1 MPFAFKPLNLDDIS
15 VVDSVVHKTQTLL
28 SGSDGVFSI
37 QFRSGSLSQSSD
49 IILSESGSHWNFLSN
64 TFYKS
69 ASRHYYNNELHRF
82 YGNTNA
88 AIGYS
93 GSKQQHLNK
102 FNISGSILSI
112 PQYYF
117 GETIKKGSFILTDN
131 STAKTMEIKDDGNGN
146 LYSSNAA
153 ISRSSA
159 TPISSSVNYLGNI
172 YYDLGVVAITE
183 TSSFS
188 HTPSTSSFIIE
199 TAISHSNYVQITGS
213 DLVTSIKFQVISGS
227 TPADTDTIKYLL
239 SGSSKAVTAQNFA
252 DKINSIFANYVTASA
267 VGFAVTMSNDIQ
279 PLPPV
284 NKNDN
289 LPLITGSTGLDN
301 FNGFG
306 GGVAEVNYTSVG
318 TGQYKFQFDSTQTIY
333 TKEFSVTIKP
343 EEFNHTMN
351 PTVRAFASGGSQQ
364 LLTTPYMLNDFT
376 SSLWKPYITGIQL
389 YGKPYRDSKG
399 TNTRVTNIDE
409 PLIIAKLPRPV
420 KMRDDMTMIFKI
432 RLDM

>member
-1 MPFAFKPLNLDDIS
+1 MPFAFKPLNLDDVS
-15 VVDSVVHKTQTLL
+15 VVDSVVHKTQTLS
-28 SGSDGVFSI
+28 SGSDEVFSI
-37 QFRSGSLSQSSD
+37 QFRSGSLSGSSD
-49 IILSESGSHWNFLSN
+49 VLLSKSGSHWNFLSN

-69 ASRHYYNNELHRF
+69 ASRHHYNNELHRF

-102 FNISGSILSI
+102 FNISGSVLSI

-117 GETIKKGSFILTDN
+117 GETIKKGSFIFTDN
-131 STAKTMEIKDDGNGN
+131 STAKTIEIKDDGNGN
-146 LYSSNAA
+146 LYSSNAHD
-153 ISRSSA
+153 SSSTTA
-159 TPISSSVNYLGNI
+159 ISSSDNYAGNI
-172 YYDLGVVAITE
+172 FYDLGIATITE
-183 TSSFS
+183 T
-188 HTPSTSSFIIE
+188 
-199 TAISHSNYVQITGS
+199 GS
-213 DLVTSIKFQVISGS
+213 WSGS
-227 TPADTDTIKYLL
+227 TAADAIKYTDALV
-239 SGSSKAVTAQNFA
+239 GSYNIK
-252 DKINSIFANYVTASA
+252 
-267 VGFAVTMSNDIQ
+267 
-279 PLPPV
+279 
-284 NKNDN
+284 
-289 LPLITGSTGLDN
+289 
-301 FNGFG
+301 
-306 GGVAEVNYTSVG
+306 
-318 TGQYKFQFDSTQTIY
+318 FDSTQTIY

-351 PTVRAFASGGSQQ
+351 PTVRAFASGGSQH

-389 YGKPYRDSKG
+389 YGEPYRDSKG